1 MMKGLKHIY
10 IVLLV
15 LFFSTQVICQQK
27 AVFGKTP
34 KVKNKGARAKMYKTP
49 KLDNSATDW
58 TKNRMEFM
66 LGLGAT
72 SFLGDLGGQDGPG
85 KPFIYDVEPMQTRYS
100 LTGGIRYYLRKFHAI
115 RGSFSYSRL
124 RGDDATTNY
133 VNRKYRNLNFK
144 SPVIQLDAKYE
155 FYLLKPKTIHL
166 AGARST
172 SIFNGNRFGAY
183 VSAGAGFMFFNPKGE
198 LNGEWYALKPMQTEG
213 QGMPGGPDPYRRL
226 GFTFPLGG
234 GVTYLLN
241 RNYTIGLDFQYHW
254 TSTDYMDD
262 ASGYFYPNDVIEKRN
277 GKLAALFANPSV
289 LLEDVPEPDWYTENQ
304 PRGGSES
311 NDTYLFAQITLA
323 HSFTPSITNKP
334 IKQNK
339 AKFKKNYK
347 DKKRFKTRKGRKS
360 KSYKNK
366 KIKIKKKRFKSP
378 NLNFGNKRN
387 KRNKRK
393 VISF

>member
-1 MMKGLKHIY
+1 MRGLKHIY
-10 IVLLV
+10 VVLLA
-15 LFFSTQVICQQK
+15 LFFSTQIKCQQK
-27 AVFGKTP
+27 AIFGKTP
-34 KVKNKGARAKMYKTP
+34 KIKNKGASAKTYKTP

-66 LGLGAT
+66 LGVGAT

-85 KPFIYDVEPMQTRYS
+85 KPFIYDFEPLQTRYS
-100 LTGGIRYYLRKFHAI
+100 LTGGVRYHLRKFHAL
-115 RGSFSYSRL
+115 RGSFSYGRL
-124 RGDDATTNY
+124 KGDDATTNY
-133 VNRKYRNLNFK
+133 VNRRYRNLNFK

-183 VSAGAGFMFFNPKGE
+183 VSAGAGLIFFNPKGK
-198 LNGEWYALKPMQTEG
+198 LNDEWYALRPMQTEG
-213 QGMPGGPDPYRRL
+213 QGMPGGPDPYRLL

-241 RNYTIGLDFQYHW
+241 RNYTIGIDIQSHL

-289 LLEDVPEPDWYTENQ
+289 LLEDVPEPEWYTETQ
-304 PRGGSES
+304 PRGGKG
-311 NDTYLFAQITLA
+311 NDTYLFTQITLA
-323 HSFTPSITNKP
+323 HSFTPSITNKS

-339 AKFKKNYK
+339 AKLKKRYK
-347 DKKRFKTRKGRKS
+347 DKKRIKTRKGGKA
-360 KSYKNK
+360 KSYRNK
-366 KIKIKKKRFKSP
+366 KIKNKKKRYKSP
-378 NLNFGNKRN
+378 NKSFGK
-387 KRNKRK
+387 KRK
-393 VISF
+393 KYKLISF